1 MEFSSLNLKRPTNY
15 TDALSHTPP
24 SLPPSLPPLPPPQWC
39 VSAMVPSLPSCVPGT
54 SDDFL
59 MMHDHDVQSAS
70 EDSGRILDAA
80 GAGMGQSLSR

>member
-1 MEFSSLNLKRPTNY
+1 MEFSSLNLKRPTNN
-15 TDALSHTPP
+15 TDAHSLSPP
-24 SLPPSLPPLPPPQWC
+24 SLPPSRPPKWC

-59 MMHDHDVQSAS
+59 MMNDHDVQSAS

-80 GAGMGQSLSR
+80 GAGMGRSL